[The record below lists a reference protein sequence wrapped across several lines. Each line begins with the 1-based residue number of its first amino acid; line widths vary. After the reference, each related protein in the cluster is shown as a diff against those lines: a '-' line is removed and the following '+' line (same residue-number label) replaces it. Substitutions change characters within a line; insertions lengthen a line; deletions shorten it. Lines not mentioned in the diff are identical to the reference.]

1 MATKLPFLVHDVWYI
16 IIAILAEAPV
26 PDDRTE
32 EESTDWTWRVESLS
46 SLLPG
51 VHELISISSASKQ
64 LRDLLAPRIFK
75 TLYLYN
81 TAQSAR
87 AIQAI
92 AEGKHAACVKELHY
106 IGITDEG

>member
-1 MATKLPFLVHDVWYI
+1 MESAKLPFVVNDVWYI

-26 PDDRTE
+26 PDDKS
-32 EESTDWTWRVESLS
+32 EESTDWTWRVKTLS
-46 SLLPG
+46 TLLPG
-51 VHELISISSASKQ
+51 IQELISISSASKQ

-81 TAQSAR
+81 TAKSAR
-87 AIQAI
+87 AVRAI
-92 AEGKHAACVKELHY
+92 SQGRHAACVKELHY